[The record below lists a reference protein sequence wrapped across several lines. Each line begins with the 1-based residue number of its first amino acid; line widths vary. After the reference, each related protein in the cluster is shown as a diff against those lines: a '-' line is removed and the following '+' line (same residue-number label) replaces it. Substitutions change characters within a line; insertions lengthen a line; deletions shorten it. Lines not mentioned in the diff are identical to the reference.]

1 VGASDRIVYP
11 KVKSGD
17 NRQKKYQS
25 LFASV
30 NLYKVGH
37 RGRPNAT
44 PKSLW
49 KLFKNKSDNKR
60 TPNRLLSLMSTM
72 EGKHGSVGSQP
83 EVPRDKLVHEL
94 ITTQQLKGKDFFHDT
109 IVKF

>member
-1 VGASDRIVYP
+1 
-11 KVKSGD
+11 
-17 NRQKKYQS
+17 
-25 LFASV
+25 
-30 NLYKVGH
+30 
-37 RGRPNAT
+37 
-44 PKSLW
+44 
-49 KLFKNKSDNKR
+49 
-60 TPNRLLSLMSTM
+60 MSTM